1 MTVNHDSKGR
11 AALRQK
17 EMLLINQDNFWP
29 KLQIYVGLV
38 PPHDFAQRDDQ

>member
-29 KLQIYVGLV
+29 KLHVYVGLV